1 VPASL
6 CVYVHKWLSW
16 PRLTARF
23 FFACTQQLPEFPP
36 KKYFGSLSPALIKE
50 RQEALEKYMKHLVSD
65 KKVLQCKELRQFLET
80 PDTTDPEK
88 HKEYDFGRR

>member
-1 VPASL
+1 
-6 CVYVHKWLSW
+6 
-16 PRLTARF
+16 
-23 FFACTQQLPEFPP
+23 
-36 KKYFGSLSPALIKE
+36 
-50 RQEALEKYMKHLVSD
+50 MKHLVSD

>member
-1 VPASL
+1 MAAVVPLNGVVFL
-6 CVYVHKWLSW
+6 CAW
-16 PRLTARF
+16 
-23 FFACTQQLPEFPP
+23 TQQLPEFPP